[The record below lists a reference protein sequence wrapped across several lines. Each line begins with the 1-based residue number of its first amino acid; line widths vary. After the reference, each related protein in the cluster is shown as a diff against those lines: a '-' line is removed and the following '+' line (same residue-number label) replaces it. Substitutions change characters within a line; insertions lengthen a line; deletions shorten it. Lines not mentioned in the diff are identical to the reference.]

1 MVANFFC
8 QALFGIVFLP
18 RRDAVTVFEEAL
30 RRKKRKSKRGK

>member
-1 MVANFFC
+1 M
-8 QALFGIVFLP
+8 VFLP